1 VTEALD
7 QHLVGWAYWEFKN
20 YADLTT
26 SAGTGSEGFYNDD
39 GTLQKAKVKA
49 LARSY
54 FAATQGVPTSITFDA
69 MFGDFV
75 GYYTV
80 DTTIT
85 EPTILFYSGE
95 NFYPSGYILTVT
107 DSTGAALMKVK
118 DMDVVDSKTNYIEFL
133 VKNEKYNGQSLKVV
147 LRGKQCEEELI

>member
-1 VTEALD
+1 
-7 QHLVGWAYWEFKN
+7 
-20 YADLTT
+20 LTT
-26 SAGTGSEGFYNDD
+26 SAGTGSEGFYNND

-54 FAATQGVPTSITFDA
+54 FLATQGVPTTINFDA

-75 GYYTV
+75 AYYTV
-80 DTTIT
+80 DTSIT
-85 EPTILFYSGE
+85 EPTVLFYSGE

-107 DSTGAALMKVK
+107 DVATGSALRQVI

-133 VKNEKYNGQSLKVV
+133 VKNEKYNGSSLKVV
-147 LRGKQCEEELI
+147 LRGKQCAEELI